1 MFALVDCNNFYC
13 SCERVF
19 NPSLKG
25 RPLIVLSNNDGCAIA
40 RSDEA
45 KALGIKMGTPA
56 FMIEKLIEQHHIA
69 VFSSNYTLYGDMSE
83 RVMATLKTFA
93 PRMEVYSID
102 EAFLDVS
109 HLKNQDLEALGKE
122 IKRTV
127 KQYTG
132 IPVSV
137 GIAPT
142 KTLAKMANRYAK
154 KTNKE
159 VGVHLVDTAEKIAE
173 VLRFTDI
180 ADVWGVG
187 SERSKKFN
195 ALGITKAYDL
205 LGMNDEWM
213 REHMTVTGQRM
224 LNELKGLSCVPL
236 EETPPPKQNIC
247 TSKSFGELQ
256 TALPVLKEAVA
267 TYAANCAFK
276 LRQQHCCAGAVQV
289 FLQTNTFRKE
299 DRQYY
304 NSITIPIPVATSNT
318 QEIMFYALSGLKRIY
333 RKGYNYLKAGVVLMK
348 VVPESEVQQGLYDK
362 RERLKEKYVID
373 AVDSVNKSFG
383 REMLKWAVQGSG
395 RKWKLKMEHKSPC
408 YTTRLADI
416 KTIQI

>member
-83 RVMATLKTFA
+83 RVMATLKSFA

-109 HLKNQDLEALGKE
+109 HLKYQDLEALGKE
-122 IKRTV
+122 IKKTV

-154 KTNKE
+154 KTNNE
-159 VGVHLVDTAEKIAE
+159 VGVYLVDTAEKIAE

-187 SERSKKFN
+187 SERSKKFH

-224 LNELKGLSCVPL
+224 LNELKGISCVPL
-236 EETPPPKQNIC
+236 EETPPAKQNIC

-267 TYAANCAFK
+267 TYAANCAYK
-276 LRQQHCCAGAVQV
+276 LRQQKCCAGAVQV
-289 FLQTNTFRKE
+289 FLQTNPFRKE
-299 DRQYY
+299 DKQYS
-304 NSITIPIPVATSNT
+304 NSITLPIPVATSNT
-318 QEIMFYALSGLKRIY
+318 QEIMFYALAGLARIY

-348 VVPESEVQQGLYDK
+348 VVPEDQVQQGLYDK